1 MGNNR
6 EYIHICEVCGR
17 REILTPEEGYEK
29 GWDYPLSTCSFG
41 SIAPRKCGNC
51 SITETLWWAM
61 VNSVLEK
68 NGTGEDKP
76 CFYDLKISE
85 DAVEQVCAYIYAMNS
100 AKLPRRMLPRKF
112 SEIDYIVSSKLKD
125 IKLDYPYCRDEI
137 EQFIKHRYLSDIYDE
152 AYEVFMMQPYNGKD
166 IYLDRLV
173 PVLDY
178 EIVIVEHFEMVD
190 IFLFKTL
197 TNGMKYESF
206 FKESSKHVSGYKP
219 F

>member
-1 MGNNR
+1 MRILKKSSARTTR
-6 EYIHICEVCGR
+6 EEA
-17 REILTPEEGYEK
+17 EGHLIIGTKYNS
-29 GWDYPLSTCSFG
+29 DPVSF
-41 SIAPRKCGNC
+41 
-51 SITETLWWAM
+51 L
-61 VNSVLEK
+61 NSVLEK